1 MPWARSRRLLPR
13 PLSVGRT
20 TVIAVTEDPYELAGE
35 AAGALAERTGVP
47 RHDAVVV
54 LGSGWAGA
62 ADALGELVAELGVAE
77 LPGFLAPVAQG
88 HSGRIRSTRLGE
100 LAVLVVLGRTHL
112 YEGHGPGPVVHA
124 VRTAAAAGCRTA
136 VLTNASGAIRQGWPP
151 GTGVVLR
158 DHLDLAGAS
167 PLVGPRFVDL
177 TKAYAERLRRL
188 ARAVDPDL
196 EEGVYA
202 ILRGPHFETVA
213 EARMLRTLG
222 ADLVGMSTVSE
233 VIAAR
238 ELGLAVLGL
247 SVVTSVEPLE
257 YGAPG
262 VDADEVVRVA
272 SAAATRLGQIIATVL
287 LRDAEEQPRP
297 RPGPKEAHDGD

>member
-1 MPWARSRRLLPR
+1 MQR
-13 PLSVGRT
+13 PDGGPS
-20 TVIAVTEDPYELAGE
+20 TVITVADEPSDPYDLARE
-35 AAGALAERTGVP
+35 AAARLAERTGVE
-47 RHDAVVV
+47 RHDALVV

-62 ADALGELVAELGVAE
+62 ADALGDVVFELGGGE
-77 LPGFLAPVAQG
+77 LPGFLPPVAQG
-88 HSGRIRSTRLGE
+88 HAGRIRSMRLGD
-100 LAVLVVLGRTHL
+100 LALLVVLGRTHL

-136 VLTNASGAIRQGWPP
+136 VLTNASGAIRQDWPP
-151 GTGVVLR
+151 GTSVVLR
-158 DHLDLAGAS
+158 DHLDLAAAG

-177 TKAYAERLRRL
+177 TDAYAPRLRRL
-188 ARAVDPDL
+188 AHEADANL
-196 EEGVYA
+196 AEGVYA

-222 ADLVGMSTVSE
+222 ADLVGMSTVPE

-238 ELGLAVLGL
+238 ELGLEVLGL
-247 SVVTSVEPLE
+247 SVVASVEPLE

-272 SAAATRLGQIIATVL
+272 AATASRLGRIIATVL
-287 LRDAEEQPRP
+287 LRDAGVLPEHG
-297 RPGPKEAHDGD
+297 PGPKEASDDD

>member
-1 MPWARSRRLLPR
+1 MQSAPGR
-13 PLSVGRT
+13 PD
-20 TVIAVTEDPYELAGE
+20 TVIVMTADPYTLARE
-35 AAGALAERTGVP
+35 AAAAVAARTGVE

-62 ADALGELVAELGVAE
+62 ADALGDVVAELDVGE
-77 LPGFLAPVAQG
+77 LPGFLPPVAQG
-88 HSGRIRSTRLGE
+88 HAGRLRSTRLGGR
-100 LAVLVVLGRTHL
+100 AVLVVLGRTHL

-136 VLTNASGAIRQGWPP
+136 VLTNASGAIRQDWPP

-158 DHLDLAGAS
+158 DHLDLAAAG
-167 PLVGPRFVDL
+167 PLAGPRFVDL
-177 TKAYAERLRRL
+177 TDAYSPRLRRL
-188 ARAVDPDL
+188 AHEAGPDL
-196 EEGVYA
+196 AEGVYA

-222 ADLVGMSTVSE
+222 ADLVGMSTVPE

-238 ELGLAVLGL
+238 ELGLEVLGL
-247 SVVTSVEPLE
+247 SVVASVEPLE

-262 VDADEVVRVA
+262 VDADEVVRI
-272 SAAATRLGQIIATVL
+272 AAAAASRLGRIIATVL
-287 LRDAEEQPRP
+287 LRDADSHGVPGH
-297 RPGPKEAHDGD
+297 GPKEAPDGD

>member
-1 MPWARSRRLLPR
+1 M
-13 PLSVGRT
+13 
-20 TVIAVTEDPYELAGE
+20 
-35 AAGALAERTGVP
+35 
-47 RHDAVVV
+47 
-54 LGSGWAGA
+54 
-62 ADALGELVAELGVAE
+62 
-77 LPGFLAPVAQG
+77 
-88 HSGRIRSTRLGE
+88 
-100 LAVLVVLGRTHL
+100 LVVLGRTHL
-112 YEGHGPGPVVHA
+112 YEGHGPAPVVHA
-124 VRTAAAAGCRTA
+124 VRTAAAAGCRTV

-151 GTGVVLR
+151 GAGVVLR

-177 TKAYAERLRRL
+177 TEAYAERLRRL
-188 ARAVDPDL
+188 ARAVDPEL

-222 ADLVGMSTVSE
+222 ADLVGMSTVPE